1 MAVRRETIRSQ
12 FTEAIGR
19 ELEQDEQVVA
29 GAFTVSGPNPML
41 GLAIGVVSM
50 LLMGMRYYYLAIT
63 DRRVILMRA
72 SMLSSRPAGLA
83 FADPRSGVQFT
94 DVKTAAVWS
103 SHAGGGE
110 QPDRGHGPAGTMSR
124 RSRATRP
131 ETGSP
136 ATSSICRVW

>member
-1 MAVRRETIRSQ
+1 LAVRRETIRSQ

-103 SHAGGGE
+103 SLRYCR
-110 QPDRGHGPAGTMSR
+110 PDGKRLRLNFH
-124 RSRATRP
+124 RAWRDDMQAVVNSLTAVTAP
-131 ETGSP
+131 PGQ
-136 ATSSICRVW
+136 